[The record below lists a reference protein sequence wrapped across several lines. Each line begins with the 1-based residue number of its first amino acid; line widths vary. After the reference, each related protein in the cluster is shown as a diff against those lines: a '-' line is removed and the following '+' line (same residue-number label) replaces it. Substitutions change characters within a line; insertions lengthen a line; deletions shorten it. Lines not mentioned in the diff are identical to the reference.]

1 VREGQIEEG
10 GDVDTTEN
18 VEVGEVALGNNDQ
31 TDQRALNWSIESLAI
46 PKEFQHSSW
55 EIVFHQRDDTT
66 VEHHEDSEEYEDTPH
81 KVEIIAKHPH
91 LRFHNLISLLSLF
104 ISLCSTFCANSFC

>member
-1 VREGQIEEG
+1 VGEGQVEES
-10 GDVDTTEN
+10 GDVDTAEN

-46 PKEFQHSSW
+46 SKEFQHSSW

-66 VEHHEDSEEYEDTPH
+66 VEHHEDGEKYEDTPH

-91 LRFHNLISLLSLF
+91 LRFHKFGFLIF
-104 ISLCSTFCANSFC
+104 ISFGLD